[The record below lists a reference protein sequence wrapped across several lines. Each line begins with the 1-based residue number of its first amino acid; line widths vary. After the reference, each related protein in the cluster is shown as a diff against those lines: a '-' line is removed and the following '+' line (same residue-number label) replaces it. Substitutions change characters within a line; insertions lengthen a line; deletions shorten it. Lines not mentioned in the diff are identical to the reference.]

1 MPKLKEF
8 YLKQGQY
15 LADSDVFVQKNALTM
30 LQAGTGVGKTT
41 VVTDKFSK
49 DFDCVVVVVPSV
61 LKVTELEEAY
71 KKQLNG
77 TRYHFFYDK
86 HVPSETTFTKDRKHM
101 VICTY
106 EKLEKVKEFLPKGY
120 QDKTLLVVDE
130 CHKLYSAGSYRYEAL
145 NDLLY
150 SILKKKFPTIV
161 FLTATFTEHCWK
173 TLDIPLDHTY
183 TVYSENS
190 LSRNVE
196 VVLLKKGD
204 QYSFVHLV
212 MDRINAMKKESK
224 LGKTLIRLNNRK
236 KCEMIAKLLESM
248 FKLKVLVVH
257 SKNKHEDDVKGMF
270 QRQEI
275 PEDIDVVLTTSIMDE
290 AINLNNLQEEID
302 SVFILG
308 KDAHPEELVQFLGRL
323 RNATVP
329 CFVVLHTNMAVDTT
343 VAPEKLHDIN
353 LKKNMRFLEK
363 INTVSDLL
371 ISVYDDY
378 QLVGD
383 DDEECEKHSYA
394 SLYRKVNTLNET
406 FEYFS
411 GSKIFAVINGA
422 VKKNIASISSAY
434 YRMDKACSY
443 QNFSYFKFRIQELLP
458 TCNVTLREDH
468 SLKTDKSILSFLGAA
483 KKTNEQQKQDSI
495 DTAMEIFLS
504 VEPEIEDCKTE
515 QEVKESRNIR
525 MSNRIDEDT
534 IYEDDE
540 YAIYEDDEGP
550 EEPFAESHTSQDLPD
565 RETESKILLK
575 NYGVFILREQEEDD
589 FYVQRLVAKYVVP
602 YPEVTA
608 ELVSTIAILSTYIS
622 NLEDI
627 YQILKRNESEKVIML
642 AKAYA
647 DNIVVQYFVNRFYR
661 YSSDR
666 YFGAHRLRPD
676 EAVTWI
682 TDAFTAVQKK
692 THIPMKTFL
701 DQKLV
706 SGVKLDPKTKKM
718 VIDPSKAANF
728 FVRFFAVKD
737 RNAKKPDLRYLEF
750 HGIVFG
756 NYQYLITAKKQ
767 AKYKIVSPQFQIG
780 QRVFDS
786 MTGECVSDTPCPLVR
801 SRLIIEEEEFF
812 DDVA

>member
-41 VVTDKFSK
+41 VVTDKFLK
-49 DFDCVVVVVPSV
+49 DFDCVVMVVPSV

-71 KKQLNG
+71 KKKLSG
-77 TRYHFFYDK
+77 TRFLFFYDK
-86 HVPSETTFTKDRKHM
+86 HSPSETTFMKDRKHM
-101 VICTY
+101 VVCTY

-130 CHKLYSAGSYRYEAL
+130 CHKLYSAGYRHVAL
-145 NDLLY
+145 NSLLY

-173 TLDIPLDHTY
+173 TLEIPLDHTY

-212 MDRINAMKKESK
+212 MDRINAMKKE
-224 LGKTLIRLNNRK
+224 GKRGKILIRLNNRK
-236 KCEMIAKLLESM
+236 KCEMIAKLFESM

-257 SKNKHEDDVKGMF
+257 SKNKHEDAVKEMF
-270 QRQEI
+270 HRQEI
-275 PEDIDVVLTTSIMDE
+275 PKDIDVVLSTSIMDE

-302 SVFILG
+302 SVFVLG

-329 CFVVLHTNMAVDTT
+329 CFIVLHTNMAVDTT
-343 VAPEKLHDIN
+343 VAPEKLHDIY
-353 LKKNMRFLEK
+353 LKKNMQFLEK

-443 QNFSYFKFRIQELLP
+443 QNFSYFKFRIQALLP
-458 TCNVTLREDH
+458 TCNVTLREEH

-515 QEVKESRNIR
+515 QEVMESRNIK
-525 MSNRIDEDT
+525 MSNWIDEDT
-534 IYEDDE
+534 IYEDD
-540 YAIYEDDEGP
+540 DEP
-550 EEPFAESHTSQDLPD
+550 EQPFTESHTLQDLPD

-575 NYGVFILREQEEDD
+575 NYGVFILREQQEDE
-589 FYVQRLVAKYVVP
+589 FYVPRLVANYVVP

-647 DNIVVQYFVNRFYR
+647 DNIVVRYFVNRF
-661 YSSDR
+661 
-666 YFGAHRLRPD
+666 HR
-676 EAVTWI
+676 
-682 TDAFTAVQKK
+682 
-692 THIPMKTFL
+692 
-701 DQKLV
+701 
-706 SGVKLDPKTKKM
+706 
-718 VIDPSKAANF
+718 
-728 FVRFFAVKD
+728 
-737 RNAKKPDLRYLEF
+737 
-750 HGIVFG
+750 
-756 NYQYLITAKKQ
+756 
-767 AKYKIVSPQFQIG
+767 
-780 QRVFDS
+780 
-786 MTGECVSDTPCPLVR
+786 
-801 SRLIIEEEEFF
+801 
-812 DDVA
+812 

>member
-1 MPKLKEF
+1 MSEF
-8 YLKQGQY
+8 QEFHLKQGQY
-15 LADSDVFVQKNALTM
+15 LTDSDVVVQKNALTM

-41 VVTDKFSK
+41 VVTEKFSK
-49 DFDCVVVVVPSV
+49 DYDYVLVVIPSV
-61 LKVTELEEAY
+61 LKVTELKEAY
-71 KKQLNG
+71 KKQFSG
-77 TRYHFFYDK
+77 TEYHFFYDK
-86 HVPSETTFTKDRKHM
+86 HVPSETTFRKGRKYV

-106 EKLEKVKEFLPKGY
+106 EKLEKVRECLPKGY

-145 NDLLY
+145 NSLLY

-212 MDRINAMKKESK
+212 MDRINAMKKE
-224 LGKTLIRLNNRK
+224 GKRGKILIRLNNRK
-236 KCEMIAKLLESM
+236 KCEMIAKLFESM

-257 SKNKHEDDVKGMF
+257 SKNKHEDAVKEMF
-270 QRQEI
+270 HRQEI
-275 PEDIDVVLTTSIMDE
+275 PKDIDVVLSTSIMDE

-302 SVFILG
+302 SVFVLG

-329 CFVVLHTNMAVDTT
+329 CFIVLHTNMAVDTT
-343 VAPEKLHDIN
+343 VAPEKLHDIY
-353 LKKNMRFLEK
+353 LKKNMQFLEK

-468 SLKTDKSILSFLGAA
+468 SLKTDKSILSFLGAT
-483 KKTNEQQKQDSI
+483 KKTNEQMYQDSI
-495 DTAMEIFLS
+495 DIAMEVFLS
-504 VEPEIEDCKTE
+504 VEPSSDDRKTE
-515 QEVKESRNIR
+515 QEDWESRDVKV
-525 MSNRIDEDT
+525 SNRIDEDT

-540 YAIYEDDEGP
+540 EP

-627 YQILKRNESEKVIML
+627 YQILKRNESEKVIMR

-647 DNIVVQYFVNRFYR
+647 DNIVVQHFVNRFYR

-767 AKYKIVSPQFQIG
+767 AKYKNVSPQFQIG

-786 MTGECVSDTPCPLVR
+786 MTGECLSDTPCPLVR
-801 SRLIIEEEEFF
+801 SRLIIVEEEYF